1 MVEIEGTALLTMS
14 FRALASDGGVG
25 GDARVERRR
34 RMSANGDLST
44 GTRAGVRKPPK
55 NETGGVGHPAD
66 QRALVRCRLLSE

>member
-34 RMSANGDLST
+34 FQLRMSEQDLNHPDI
-44 GTRAGVRKPPK
+44 GILLQKMGRKAMP
-55 NETGGVGHPAD
+55 ERVW
-66 QRALVRCRLLSE
+66 